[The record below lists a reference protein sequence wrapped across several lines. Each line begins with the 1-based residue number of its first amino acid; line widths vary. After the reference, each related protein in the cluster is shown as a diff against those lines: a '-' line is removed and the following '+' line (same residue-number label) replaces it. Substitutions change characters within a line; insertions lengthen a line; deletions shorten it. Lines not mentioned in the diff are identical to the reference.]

1 MHTSAKTCA
10 FFIGFAVDNIGETGV
25 RSKESIGER
34 MMRII
39 KKWIG
44 RKPETAGEVR
54 LLEVSQGEMFEQMYP
69 LLGQLALHATSGRDV
84 DYRLYLV
91 CEGGRRILPV
101 DKPSV
106 MRGAYCGGVSPLAD
120 CEIREFAGIADLVDT
135 SNLLPAVEASVY
147 LASL

>member
-1 MHTSAKTCA
+1 MHTFAKTCA

-84 DYRLYLV
+84 DYRLYFI

-101 DKPSV
+101 DRPSV
-106 MRGAYCGGVSPLAD
+106 MSGAFNNGVNPLVD
-120 CEIREFAGIADLVDT
+120 CEIVTAENIAELVDT
-135 SNLLPAVEASVY
+135 AALLPAVEASAY
-147 LASL
+147 LFQ